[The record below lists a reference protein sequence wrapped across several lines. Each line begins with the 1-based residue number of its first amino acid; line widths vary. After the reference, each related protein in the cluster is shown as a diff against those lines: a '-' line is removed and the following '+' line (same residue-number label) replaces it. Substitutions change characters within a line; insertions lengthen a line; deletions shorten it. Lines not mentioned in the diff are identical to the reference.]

1 MPKRKR
7 SKRERATL
15 VSRKEDGFYANAQEY
30 VGNLLLRLPSK
41 AGNGTLMVVEHG
53 PWRVLWLQRN
63 ASGPADAAEADFF
76 QGVTYHRKRY
86 DGFPILDPPVT
97 IPVRGDPHVKESL
110 VSGVVGFDY
119 QRLLCA
125 AALPFLHEAV
135 QTEPV
140 ACLVGLGSGC
150 CAAALAGMNR
160 SFVVHALEIDEA
172 VKTAA
177 VRVHGV
183 PIYTMKGFRS
193 RPSTGIG
200 GGVVRVTIADAAEAL
215 CKVGPGA
222 FQVAPGSLQCVVLD
236 AYDGDG
242 AVPPALQSARFVD
255 GVAKA
260 LAPGGAAIANVWRLE
275 PAERRATDAFA
286 RRLAAKIGT
295 VYEIS
300 VPEREGSLVLV
311 AIKAGSGDPPSLP
324 ALRLRLRAAA
334 TASELTLEPEMR
346 ACLKSS
352 AKSMREWSG
361 AK

>member
-7 SKRERATL
+7 KDPAL
-15 VSRKEDGFYANAQEY
+15 ASRKEDGFYAHAQASAGRE
-30 VGNLLLRLPSK
+30 LLRLPSK
-41 AGNGTLMVVEHG
+41 AGNGTLIVAEHG
-53 PWRVLWLQRN
+53 PWRVLWLQRD
-63 ASGPADAAEADFF
+63 AAGPADVTEADLF

-86 DGFPILDPPVT
+86 TGDSVRDPFVWG
-97 IPVRGDPHVKESL
+97 IQRGDPRVKESL

-125 AALPFLHEAV
+125 TALPFLHEA
-135 QTEPV
+135 TLPYDMRTTHPV

-150 CAAALAGMNR
+150 CAAALAGMHGR
-160 SFVVHALEIDEA
+160 FVVHALEID
-172 VKTAA
+172 AA
-177 VRVHGV
+177 VVQAAAKVHGV
-183 PIYTMKGFRS
+183 RVAQL
-193 RPSTGIG
+193 G
-200 GGVVRVTIADAAEAL
+200 GLWRAASAGNGVVRVTVADAADAL
-215 CKVGPGA
+215 RTAG
-222 FQVAPGSLQCVVLD
+222 PGSLQCVVLD

-242 AVPPALQSARFVD
+242 RVPPALQSARFVD

-311 AIKAGSGDPPSLP
+311 AIKAGSGDPPSLE

-334 TASELTLEPEMR
+334 TASDLTLEPEMR
-346 ACLKSS
+346 ACIKSS
-352 AKSMREWSG
+352 AKSMREWSA